1 MSDTG
6 IKIEIN
12 GGEKM
17 KNVNKTIALNI
28 GSMMLLQGI
37 AFFTTPIF
45 TRILGAEQYGIYS
58 VFYSWVVILSC
69 VLGVG
74 MGTTLSTG
82 RYQFRKEYYEFR
94 SSILLFGSLISAL
107 IIAIGIIL
115 IRPIS
120 DILGYSVFVT
130 GLIYIMAFA
139 QYIINFAQNAFVY
152 EKQADK
158 NFFLSVSLSFSTVA
172 LSLCLIPHFTNANK
186 VFGRIYGALIPT
198 VVIAILIWFMLYS
211 KKPSGLHKKYC
222 KYGLVVGVPVVF
234 HTLAQNILTQSDRVM
249 MQHMNVSDVEIG
261 IYSLF
266 YTLVS
271 VLGVVLN
278 SLNTS
283 WCPFYYDDIDL
294 NKWRELEDK
303 CKNYIELFSI
313 LTIGFL
319 MLSREVSYVLGGSEY
334 RSGISVVPILVLGVY
349 FTFMYQFPV
358 NFEFFHKKTQII
370 AMGTILAAVVN
381 IILNIVFIPSWG
393 MYGAAAATAISY
405 GILFILHFF
414 IVTHMKECP
423 YHLKAVKFIPGLLS
437 VLVGIILFYILCDYW
452 YFRWGIGLLLGCYEL
467 RRILKRKR
475 VF

>member
-1 MSDTG
+1 
-6 IKIEIN
+6 
-12 GGEKM
+12 M

-28 GSMMLLQGI
+28 GSMVLLQGI

-45 TRILGAEQYGIYS
+45 TRILGAGQYGIYA
-58 VFYSWVVILSC
+58 VFYSWVMIFSCIL
-69 VLGVG
+69 GIG
-74 MGTTLSTG
+74 TGTTLSTG
-82 RYQFRKEYYEFR
+82 RYQFRNEYYEFR
-94 SSILLFGSLISAL
+94 SSILLFGSLISVL
-107 IIAIGIIL
+107 IIVIGMIF

-120 DILGYSVFVT
+120 YILEYSVLMTV
-130 GLIYIMAFA
+130 LIYIMAFA

-158 NFFLSVSLSFSTVA
+158 NFILSVSLSFSTVA
-172 LSLCLIPHFTNANK
+172 LSLILIPHFANENK
-186 VFGRIYGALIPT
+186 VFGRIYGAVIPT
-198 VVIAILIWFMLYS
+198 VIIAIIVWLMLYL
-211 KKPSGLHKKYC
+211 KKPSVIHKKYC

-234 HTLAQNILTQSDRVM
+234 HTLAQNVLTQSDRVM
-249 MQHMNVSDVEIG
+249 MQHMDISDVEIG

-271 VLGVVLN
+271 VLGIVLN

-283 WCPFYYDDIDL
+283 WCPFYYDDIDSK
-294 NKWRELEDK
+294 NWKELEEK
-303 CKNYIELFSI
+303 CENYIELFSV

-334 RSGISVVPILVLGVY
+334 WSGISVIPILVLGVY

-370 AMGTILAAVVN
+370 AMGTLLAAVVN
-381 IILNIVFIPSWG
+381 IILNTVFIPIWG
-393 MYGAAAATAISY
+393 MYGAAVATAISY
-405 GILFILHFF
+405 VILFILHFF
-414 IVTHMKECP
+414 IVTHMKECS
-423 YHLKAVKFIPGLLS
+423 YHLKVVKFIPGLLS
-437 VLVGIILFYILCDYW
+437 VLVGILLFYILCDYW

-467 RRILKRKR
+467 WRILKRKR